1 MESLYLNK
9 SKEPVIISIVSTKSG
24 TGKTTLIEGLI
35 KVFKDRNYTIGILK
49 HDAHKFNIDKKGKDS
64 YRFTEAGADNVV
76 IASSEKLA
84 MVQIL
89 KEKKKIEDIINLFS
103 GLDIVLVEGFKSNE
117 YPKIEVHRK
126 GVDDNLL
133 CKNPEFDMNSFLAI
147 ASDESLDVNIP
158 ILDINDVVCI
168 ADFIGSNFLK
178 KI

>member
-9 SKEPVIISIVSTKSG
+9 NKKPVIISIVSTKSG

-35 KVFKDRNYTIGILK
+35 KAFKDKNYTIGILK

-89 KEKKKIEDIINLFS
+89 KEEKKIEDIINLFS
-103 GLDIVLVEGFKSNE
+103 GLDIVLVEGFKSND

-133 CKNPEFDMNSFLAI
+133 CKNPDFNIDTFMAV
-147 ASDESLDVNIP
+147 ASDEKLDVNIP
-158 ILDINDVVCI
+158 ILNLNDVFSI
-168 ADFIGSNFLK
+168 ANFIESNFF
-178 KI
+178 IRR